1 MCVEIERRCLKS
13 SLVSLVAALFFVRYG
28 KKFSAKYA
36 RKSRFGSMKKRN
48 LSRLRT
54 SAKNFCHRL
63 SIIDVCDG
71 RFYSYVGC
79 APYMLWLWTLRGGGM
94 AEVFKETSIAWA
106 VKFARPWLLASLYNR
121 FQTIDYMAVLKS
133 CS

>member
-1 MCVEIERRCLKS
+1 MLQKLISFISCR
-13 SLVSLVAALFFVRYG
+13 LVRSGVG

-79 APYMLWLWTLRGGGM
+79 APYVLWVRRGV
-94 AEVFKETSIAWA
+94 AKVFKETSIAWA
-106 VKFARPWLLASLYNR
+106 VKFARPWQLASLYSYNS
-121 FQTIDYMAVLKS
+121 FQPIDYMAVLKR
-133 CS
+133 CSQIYITTVV